1 MLEVSVNRI
10 IRLGECYDE
19 LLGELF
25 FCSRHYLLGLQ
36 VLDSAPSP
44 GQLPFLPAVVSHW
57 DRTAGQPR

>member
-36 VLDSAPSP
+36 SSIL
-44 GQLPFLPAVVSHW
+44 LPPLANCPFCLL
-57 DRTAGQPR
+57 